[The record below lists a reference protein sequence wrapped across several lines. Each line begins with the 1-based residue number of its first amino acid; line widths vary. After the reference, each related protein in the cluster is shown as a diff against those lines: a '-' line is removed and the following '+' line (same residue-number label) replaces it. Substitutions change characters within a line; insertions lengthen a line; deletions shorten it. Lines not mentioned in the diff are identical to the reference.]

1 MSAASALPTLEEL
14 KPSLE
19 AACCQLVEDS
29 LSLTKWALK
38 VAREST
44 RLGAAT
50 AANLTASCAWLLL
63 TGLDAGLERGD
74 SCNQFLVQFTNFSL
88 SLLTSLTN
96 LLKVSLLCFA
106 LVWLGKDCFALNINV
121 Y

>member
-1 MSAASALPTLEEL
+1 MSAASALPTLEEM
-14 KPSLE
+14 KPGLE

-29 LSLTKWALK
+29 LRLTKWALK

-96 LLKVSLLCFA
+96 LLKVSLLA
-106 LVWLGKDCFALNINV
+106 LLWFG
-121 Y
+121 